1 MITKDVYI
9 FIYELNQLNFKCIDL
24 DITNIILK
32 VQHEDKEEEEKKE
45 RRNIFLK
52 FSLSCSKLK
61 KFRQH
66 LTLNRKKENIVFDS
80 FVLQILPLI
89 QKKNNMNN
97 NILNKRKKTVN
108 YYYYYFL

>member
-1 MITKDVYI
+1 MITKDVYIFI

-32 VQHEDKEEEEKKE
+32 VQHEYEEEEKKE

-66 LTLNRKKENIVFDS
+66 LTLK
-80 FVLQILPLI
+80 
-89 QKKNNMNN
+89 
-97 NILNKRKKTVN
+97 
-108 YYYYYFL
+108 